1 MTRAPARVLIT
12 NFGMHTVAPPATAVV
27 RAASPSCPNAGEAQ
41 EFTSVCGS
49 SGDCWLSLWTPRRIT
64 MKRRPLFYNGRKQ
77 GGRQWR
83 TDRGVRS
90 RAALRWRPG
99 WRALER
105 LRLAVRRRRRQRQ
118 EPSCSCMVHGT
129 AGGAGAAVQAA
140 AAVGEIRRAGRRDH
154 RLRRRVGDRRQD
166 LRTAIADRP

>member
-1 MTRAPARVLIT
+1 MTRAQARVLVT

-64 MKRRPLFYNGRKQ
+64 MKRRPLFYNGCKQ

-90 RAALRWRPG
+90 RAALRWRPV

-105 LRLAVRRRRRQRQ
+105 LRLAVRRSRRQRQ
-118 EPSCSCMVHGT
+118 E
-129 AGGAGAAVQAA
+129 
-140 AAVGEIRRAGRRDH
+140 RARPD
-154 RLRRRVGDRRQD
+154 RRRVRRRPPGSRLRPLPCPMADAAKPDCRRDRRHSGG
-166 LRTAIADRP
+166 APG